1 MPEIKNT
8 FLAGKMNKSLDD
20 RILPQ
25 GEYRDALNVQVTKAE
40 GPDVGVI
47 HNIEG
52 NSIVASL
59 GLGNGYHVIGSF
71 FDEKNNVIYWFVT
84 DNNHSY
90 IYKFDKTFY
99 DENPTNQAGAT
110 TRIVSSESP
119 NNWLNFNTANKITGI
134 NLLEDLLFWTDGLNQ
149 PRRINVTRAD
159 GSYYDSEIK
168 VSVAKYAPYLP
179 PQITSTTASD
189 FYDENITS
197 KRIEEEFVR
206 FAYRY
211 KFKDNEYSI
220 ISPFTPVSFRMTN
233 NILDT
238 SSNAYNTSDLFETS
252 SRTYVEEMINGVN
265 RVPMTI
271 PLPSANSNS
280 EYEIEKIEVLY
291 KESDSNAIRIVEILD
306 VSDSDGTSK
315 DYVYESSNF
324 RSTLP
329 EDQLTRVFDNVPLT
343 ALAQEV
349 AGNRV
354 VYGNI
359 TQKNYLPEIDFT
371 VTHSPKISTEY
382 IIGNQTLKQRRT
394 YEVGIVLCDIFG
406 RTSPVILDS
415 TSTITIDAKNE
426 DFDNSVFDGDS
437 LKILFTNF
445 QGTVSVDIDGVA
457 TNVDTLYSATN
468 PTGWYPYRVVVKQKQ
483 QEYYNAYV
491 PGVWNYGSLVSYFV
505 IHGDNINKLPRE
517 TVNKDEDDLFSPS
530 SVRVYPKVL
539 NISSGVGQTFV
550 RSFKNSDFGLLDI
563 VDIGKINDFGL
574 SPTGK
579 VFESSKNHLIGK
591 VDTLMGTT
599 YLSYGSGSGFAVLET
614 EPFESAL
621 DIYYETPT
629 TGLISEIITG
639 INDYAID
646 TAAPV
651 AYNLLGANNHGPHD
665 QFNSDYLPELD
676 FSESNQVN
684 KKVADLYVKAAN
696 GDEIPGS
703 FTEITL
709 ANQTTSNRYG
719 VRLNRATARWEVYL
733 NEPFVYQY
741 SNNDDSP
748 DNGELYLSSQELN
761 VTVNFLGQP
770 VNSGASFNL
779 YVIEKNAGPQAT
791 GPTQFSFA
799 GSTQSTTTPIFSV
812 FGTNGSNKRDDSVSP
827 NHKEGLTFEFVK
839 ITQNHTDNQ
848 GVITEYVHYD
858 SSTNPITNTNKF
870 KFIDSGAQQDFLTTD
885 DGFAEIYYVSQ
896 TQHHNDGDTFEF
908 KIKVSE
914 NGVKVSEIFG
924 PTPQDNNQNFEGNTV
939 TCTAVTHGGTVSNSD
954 TTFSNQLYYAP
965 ASAFPNAF
973 DACQTPIG
981 SPEWS
986 QATIYYPGT
995 VDPFVVEEG
1004 TDVPGRMYDNQAL
1017 TIAAPS
1023 GWYKRT
1029 DTGVI
1034 GYYNAYN
1041 VPAGGQVWWYQTP
1054 AYCATLTEED
1064 AENAM
1069 SYSPPADNDLPFSE
1083 PKDDDPYGLTP
1094 VPDENIP

>member
-20 RILPQ
+20 RIIPQ
-25 GEYRDALNVQVTKAE
+25 GEYRDALNVQVTKAD

-47 HNIEG
+47 HNIKG
-52 NSIVASL
+52 NTIVASL
-59 GLGNGYHVIGSF
+59 GLDTEYEVIGSF
-71 FDEKNNVIYWFVT
+71 FDEKSNIIYWFVT

-90 IYKFDKTFY
+90 IYKFNK
-99 DENPTNQAGAT
+99 NSST
-110 TRIVSSESP
+110 TSLIVSSSSP
-119 NNWLNFNTANKITGI
+119 DNWLNFNKDYKITGV
-134 NLLEDLLFWTDGLNQ
+134 NLLEELLFWTDGLNQ

-159 GSYYDSEIK
+159 GSYYDSEVK

-179 PQITSTTASD
+179 PQITSTTPSD

-220 ISPFTPVSFRMTN
+220 LSPFTPISFRMSN
-233 NILDT
+233 NIIDT
-238 SSNAYNTSDLFETS
+238 SSNAYETSDLFEIAK
-252 SRTYVEEMINGVN
+252 RTFVPEMINGVN
-265 RVPMTI
+265 RVPMSI
-271 PLPSANSNS
+271 PLPSSNPTS
-280 EYEIEKIEVLY
+280 EYEIEKVEVLY
-291 KESDSNAIRIVEILD
+291 KESDSNAIRIIDILD
-306 VSDSDGTSK
+306 ISDSDGNSK
-315 DYVYESSNF
+315 DYVYKSSNF

-329 EDQLTRVFDNVPLT
+329 EDQLTRVFDDVPLK
-343 ALAQEV
+343 AKAQEV

-359 TQKNYLPEIDFT
+359 TKKQDLPEINFT
-371 VTHSPKISTEY
+371 VTYSPKISNEY
-382 IIGNQTLKQRRT
+382 IIGNQSVKQRRT

-406 RTSPVILDS
+406 RTSPVILDD
-415 TSTITIDAKNE
+415 TSTITVDAKNE
-426 DFDNSVFDGDS
+426 DFNNSVFDGDS
-437 LKILFTNF
+437 LKLLFTTLN
-445 QGTVSVDIDGVA
+445 GNG
-457 TNVDTLYSATN
+457 TLYNESTN
-468 PTGWYPYRVVVKQKQ
+468 PTGWYSYRVVVKQKE
-483 QEYYNAYV
+483 QEYYNTYI
-491 PGVWNYGSLVSYFV
+491 PGVWNYGLLVSYFV

-539 NISSGVGQTFV
+539 NITSGTGQTFE
-550 RSFKNSDFGLLDI
+550 RTYKNSDFGLLDI
-563 VDIGKINDFGL
+563 VDIGKIDDFGL
-574 SPTGK
+574 SPK
-579 VFESSKNHLIGK
+579 DRVFEYSKNHLVGK
-591 VDTLMGTT
+591 VETLMGTIH
-599 YLSYGSGSGFAVLET
+599 GSLKSGGDFAVLET

-629 TGLISEIITG
+629 TGLISDVVTG

-646 TAAPV
+646 TAEPV

-676 FSESNQVN
+676 FSESNAVN

-719 VRLNRATARWEVYL
+719 VRLNRATGRWEVYL

-779 YVIEKNAGPQAT
+779 YVIEKNAGPQAS
-791 GPTQFSFA
+791 GPSQFGFD
-799 GSTQSTTTPIFSV
+799 GSTQSTTTPIFKV

-839 ITQNHTDNQ
+839 ITQTHTDNQ
-848 GVITEYVHYD
+848 GQQSVYVHYD
-858 SSTNPITNTNKF
+858 DSTNPVTNTNNF
-870 KFIDSGAQQDFLTTD
+870 KFIDSGVQQDFITTD
-885 DGFAEIYYVSQ
+885 DGFGEIYYVSQ
-896 TQHHNDGDTFEF
+896 TQHHSDGDTFEF

-914 NGVKVSEIFG
+914 NGVKVSELFG
-924 PTPQDNNQNFEGNTV
+924 PTPQDNTQDFEGNTV

-954 TTFSNQLYYAP
+954 TTFSNQLYYAEP
-965 ASAFPNAF
+965 SSFANAYV
-973 DACQTPIG
+973 ACQTPIG

-986 QATIYYPGT
+986 QATIYYPGI

-1004 TDVPGRMYDNQAL
+1004 SDVPGRMYDNQAL

-1034 GYYNAYN
+1034 GYYNAFN

-1069 SYSPPADNDLPFSE
+1069 SYSPPEDNDLPFDE
-1083 PKDDDPYGLTP
+1083 PRDDDPYGLTP

>member
-20 RILPQ
+20 RIIPQ

-40 GPDVGVI
+40 GPDVGVM

-52 NSIVASL
+52 NELAHTSL
-59 GLGNGYHVIGSF
+59 SLDAEYETIGSF
-71 FDEKNNVIYWFVT
+71 FDEKNNIIYWFVT
-84 DNNHSY
+84 NNGTSDNSHR
-90 IYKFDKTFY
+90 IYKWDKSSGT
-99 DENPTNQAGAT
+99 AT
-110 TRIVSSESP
+110 LIVQGSY
-119 NNWLNFNTANKITGI
+119 LNFNKANKITGV

-149 PRRINVTRAD
+149 PRRINVTRAN
-159 GSYYDSEIK
+159 GSYYDSEVK

-220 ISPFTPVSFRMTN
+220 ISPFTPISFRMSN
-233 NILDT
+233 NIIDT
-238 SSNAYNTSDLFETS
+238 SGNAYQTSDLFEIAK
-252 SRTYVEEMINGVN
+252 RTFVPEMINGVN
-265 RVPMTI
+265 RVPMSI
-271 PLPSANSNS
+271 PLPTGTTGPTTD
-280 EYEIEKIEVLY
+280 YEIQKIEILY
-291 KESDSNAIRIVEILD
+291 KESDSNAIRIIDILD
-306 VSDSDGTSK
+306 ISDSDGDSK
-315 DYVYESSNF
+315 DYVYKSSNF
-324 RSTLP
+324 KSTLP
-329 EDQLTRVFDNVPLT
+329 EDQLTRVFDDVPLK
-343 ALAQEV
+343 AQAQEV

-354 VYGNI
+354 IYGNI
-359 TQKNYLPEIDFT
+359 TKKQDLPEVNFS
-371 VTHSPKISTEY
+371 VTYSPKIANEY
-382 IIGNQTLKQRRT
+382 IIGNQSVKQRRT

-406 RTSPVILDS
+406 RTSPVILDD
-415 TSTITIDAKNE
+415 TSTITVDAKNQ

-437 LKILFTNF
+437 LKLLFTTLN
-445 QGTVSVDIDGVA
+445 GNG
-457 TNVDTLYSATN
+457 TLYNEITN
-468 PTGWYPYRVVVKQKQ
+468 PTGWYSYRVVVKQKE

-491 PGVWNYGSLVSYFV
+491 PGVWNNGSLVSYFV

-539 NISSGVGQTFV
+539 NIASGTGQTFV
-550 RSFKNSDFGLLDI
+550 RSYKNSDFRLLDI
-563 VDIGKINDFGL
+563 VDIGKINDFGFNR
-574 SPTGK
+574 K
-579 VFESSKNHLIGK
+579 DRVFEYSKNHLIGK
-591 VDTLMGTT
+591 VETLMGTIH
-599 YLSYGSGSGFAVLET
+599 GSSRSGGDFAVLET

-629 TGLISEIITG
+629 TGLISDVVTG
-639 INDYAID
+639 INDYEID
-646 TAAPV
+646 TAEPV

-665 QFNSDYLPELD
+665 QSNSDYLPELD
-676 FSESNQVN
+676 FSESNTVN

-709 ANQTTSNRYG
+709 EDQTTPNRYG
-719 VRLNRATARWEVYL
+719 VRLNRAAGRWEVYL

-770 VNSGASFNL
+770 VDSGASFNL
-779 YVIEKNAGPQAT
+779 YVIEKNAEPQCT
-791 GPTQFSFA
+791 GPSQFSFD
-799 GSTQSTTTPIFSV
+799 GTTQSTTTPIFKV
-812 FGTNGSNKRDDSVSP
+812 FGTSGSNKRDDSVSP

-839 ITQNHTDNQ
+839 ITQTHTDTQ
-848 GVITEYVHYD
+848 GDQDVYVHYD
-858 SSTNPITNTNKF
+858 EEQPTSNNTNKF
-870 KFIDSGAQQDFLTTD
+870 KFIDPVDGQVDSITTD
-885 DGFAEIYYVSQ
+885 DGFAEIFYVSQ

-908 KIKVSE
+908 KIRVSE
-914 NGVKVSEIFG
+914 NGVKVSEIFSA
-924 PTPQDNNQNFEGNTV
+924 TPQDNTQDFEGNTV
-939 TCTAVTHGGTVSNSD
+939 TCTAVTYSGDVSNSD
-954 TTFSNQLYYAP
+954 TTFSNQLYYAETSSF
-965 ASAFPNAF
+965 ANAYV
-973 DACQTPIG
+973 ACQTPIG

-986 QATIYYPGT
+986 QATIYYPGD
-995 VDPFVVEEG
+995 VDPFVVEQEG
-1004 TDVPGRMYDNQAL
+1004 GVVPGRMYDNEAL
-1017 TIAAPS
+1017 TIAAPL

-1034 GYYNAYN
+1034 GYYSAFN
-1041 VPAGGQVWWYQTP
+1041 VPAGGQVWWYETP

-1069 SYSPPADNDLPFSE
+1069 SYSPPEDNDLPFDE
-1083 PKDDDPYGLTP
+1083 PRDDDPYGLTP